1 MITTNCDYGRE
12 SLAELDPQLPHPS
25 FSCLDRACVLNKQG
39 FDSKS
44 GFESNLDFN
53 QDLDF

>member
-1 MITTNCDYGRE
+1 MTMVE
-12 SLAELDPQLPHPS
+12 SLAELDPQLPRPS

-39 FDSKS
+39 FDPKS